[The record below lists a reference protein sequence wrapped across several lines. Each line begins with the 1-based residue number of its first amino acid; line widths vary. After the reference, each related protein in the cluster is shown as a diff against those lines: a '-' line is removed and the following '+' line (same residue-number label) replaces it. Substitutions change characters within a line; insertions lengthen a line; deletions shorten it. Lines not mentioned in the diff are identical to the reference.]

1 MVVSRSALLRDGIK
15 IDSEDVNEEKSD
27 RRKVCGKY
35 GDIRDVLDEEAFVHT
50 VEHEWS

>member
-1 MVVSRSALLRDGIK
+1 MKENGLVVSRSALLREWELKK

-35 GDIRDVLDEEAFVHT
+35 GDIRDGFR
-50 VEHEWS
+50 